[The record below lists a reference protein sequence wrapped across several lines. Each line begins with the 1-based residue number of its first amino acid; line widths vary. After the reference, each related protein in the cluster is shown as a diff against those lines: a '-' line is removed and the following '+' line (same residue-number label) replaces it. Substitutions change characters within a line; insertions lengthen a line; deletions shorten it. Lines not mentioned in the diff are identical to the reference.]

1 MAEGRGRVFWAE
13 GRLCKGLRQEGLVAG
28 GVGMGGALSVGSG
41 EPRWVFE
48 EVVEWPVGSGSWDLT
63 VERGYRVVGG
73 QRGSGP
79 WALWR
84 GPLWDTC
91 PGRRLGKG
99 PSWGL
104 TGLASPLTV
113 DKSPSLSEKQG
124 QQYPLS

>member
-1 MAEGRGRVFWAE
+1 MASWSGQLGPHRREDI
-13 GRLCKGLRQEGLVAG
+13 GL
-28 GVGMGGALSVGSG
+28 
-41 EPRWVFE
+41 W
-48 EVVEWPVGSGSWDLT
+48 
-63 VERGYRVVGG
+63 GG

-91 PGRRLGKG
+91 PRRRLGKG

-104 TGLASPLTV
+104 IGLALDPGSAPTV